1 MKMYPP
7 FPHMVLNSHNV
18 PPPDYQMFNS
28 WKVSSSDPPAFMV
41 SQICDIGAG
50 LLEKKWQTVIFNSHG
65 SPGKIH
71 IGTGISLGDAPLFI
85 KLKGKVVQIW
95 IVACQVAG
103 GSTTSTTVT
112 GTSSGIRFCQALSD
126 KSGAVIYASSRN
138 QSVEEPT
145 LGYGEIDFYEGQTF
159 MFTPGSKSPYQV
171 QGG

>member
-28 WKVSSSDPPAFMV
+28 WKVSKSDPPSFMV
-41 SQICDIGAG
+41 SQIRDIAAGAPG
-50 LLEKKWQTVIFNSHG
+50 GKLETVIFNSHG

-71 IGTGISLGDAPLFI
+71 IGTGITVAHAGLFS

-95 IVACQVAG
+95 IVACKVAG
-103 GSTTSTTVT
+103 GPGNVCAS
-112 GTSSGIRFCQALSD
+112 SSGLYFCRTLSN

-138 QSVEEPT
+138 QSVEESS
-145 LGYGEIDFYEGQTF
+145 LQYGEIDFYEGRTF
-159 MFTPGSKSPYQV
+159 MFRPGMEPYQV
-171 QGG
+171 QG